1 MMPNL
6 IPMREVG
13 RERAMYSFL
22 MTPWMQ
28 TPAMVNKRI
37 RDLAYLASHIAI
49 ERANNPDLACL
60 SDAEMTKQVMRM
72 PPNDKLVLACT
83 TKDGQEI
90 YTCETVLT
98 AYWRQCSNDSTW
110 SRYSDH

>member
-1 MMPNL
+1 MPNL
-6 IPMREVG
+6 IPIREVG

-22 MTPWMQ
+22 MSPWMQ
-28 TPAMVNKRI
+28 TPSVVNQRQ
-37 RDLAYLASHIAI
+37 RDIAYLASHIAI
-49 ERANNPDLACL
+49 ERANNPDLASM

-72 PPNDKLVLACT
+72 PTSDKLVLACT

-98 AYWRQCSNDSTW
+98 AYWRQCSNDSTG
-110 SRYSDH
+110 SKHYDH

>member
-1 MMPNL
+1 MPNL
-6 IPMREVG
+6 IPMKDLG

-28 TPAMVNKRI
+28 TPEMVKQRG
-37 RDLAYLASHIAI
+37 RDLAYLASHVAI

-60 SDAEMTKQVMRM
+60 NDADMAKQVMRM

-98 AYWRQCSNDSTW
+98 AFWRQCSNDSTG
-110 SRYSDH
+110 SKHYDH

>member
-1 MMPNL
+1 MPNL
-6 IPMREVG
+6 IPMRDLG

-28 TPAMVNKRI
+28 TPSVIKQRE

-49 ERANNPDLACL
+49 ERANNPDLASL

-72 PPNDKLVLACT
+72 PASDKLVLACT

-98 AYWRQCSNDSTW
+98 AYWRQCSNDSTG
-110 SRYSDH
+110 SKHYDH

>member
-1 MMPNL
+1 MPNL
-6 IPMREVG
+6 IPIREVG

-28 TPAMVNKRI
+28 TPSVVNQRR
-37 RDLAYLASHIAI
+37 RDLAYLESHIAI
-49 ERANNPDLACL
+49 ERANNPDLASM
-60 SDAEMTKQVMRM
+60 SDAEMTKQVMSM

-98 AYWRQCSNDSTW
+98 AFWRQCSNDSTG
-110 SRYSDH
+110 SKRYDH

>member
-1 MMPNL
+1 MPNL
-6 IPMREVG
+6 IPMRDLG
-13 RERAMYSFL
+13 RERAMFSFL

-28 TPAMVNKRI
+28 TPAIVKQRE
-37 RDLAYLASHIAI
+37 RDLAHLASHIAI
-49 ERANNPDLACL
+49 ERANNPDLA
-60 SDAEMTKQVMRM
+60 SMSNDEMTMQVMRM

-98 AYWRQCSNDSTW
+98 AYWRQCSNDSTG

>member
-22 MTPWMQ
+22 TTPWMQ
-28 TPAMVNKRI
+28 APAMVDQRE

-49 ERANNPDLACL
+49 ERANNPDLASM

-72 PPNDKLVLACT
+72 PPSDKLVLACT

-98 AYWRQCSNDSTW
+98 AYWRQCSNDSTG
-110 SRYSDH
+110 SRFSDN

>member
-1 MMPNL
+1 MPNL
-6 IPMREVG
+6 IPMRDLG
-13 RERAMYSFL
+13 RERAMFSFL

-28 TPAMVNKRI
+28 TPSVVNQRR
-37 RDLAYLASHIAI
+37 RDIAYLASHIAI

-60 SDAEMTKQVMRM
+60 SDAELTKKVMRM

-98 AYWRQCSNDSTW
+98 AYWRQCSNDSTE
-110 SRYSDH
+110 SRYNDH

>member
-1 MMPNL
+1 MPNL
-6 IPMREVG
+6 IPMKDLG

-28 TPAMVNKRI
+28 TPAMVRKRE
-37 RDLAYLASHIAI
+37 RNLAYLASHIAI

-60 SDAEMTKQVMRM
+60 SDAEMTKQVMQM
-72 PPNDKLVLACT
+72 PTNDKLVLACT

-98 AYWRQCSNDSTW
+98 AFWRQCSNDSTG
-110 SRYSDH
+110 SRYGDH